1 MDYIREIVEYG
12 VIGTLI
18 FMSFVSLFFSLE
30 RVMFYASLELH
41 EYENKK
47 ILENILTKNLTIIST
62 IGANAP
68 YVGLLGTVLSI
79 MLTFMSI
86 GENGLTNTG
95 ELMLSL
101 ALALKATAIG
111 LGVAIPSIIFYNL
124 LSRKA
129 ETMLNSWE
137 ALRE

>member
-18 FMSFVSLFFSLE
+18 FMSFLSLFFSLE
-30 RVMFYASLELH
+30 RVMFYSSLELH

-68 YVGLLGTVLSI
+68 YIGLLGTVLSI